1 MSKDNLEQ
9 KNLLSHFLDQTL
21 FPSSDKELWLSYLV
35 LKSKYPNITYWS
47 FDGFHVDAIV
57 DYEMKL
63 ILAQRGKEQATIYEW
78 TGLFEWE
85 EVRAV
90 YSFNKDLYKLCS
102 SEVVN
107 YWMGF
112 VGETTESKRKWI
124 SNFEE

>member
-1 MSKDNLEQ
+1 MSKDNLVG

-47 FDGFHVDAIV
+47 YDGFHVYAIV

-63 ILAQRGKEQATIYEW
+63 ILAQRGNEQAAIYEW

-85 EVRAV
+85 KVRV
-90 YSFNKDLYKLCS
+90 VHSFDEDLYKLCS
-102 SEVVN
+102 SEIVN
-107 YWMGF
+107 CWMGI
-112 VGETTESKRKWI
+112 VGETVESKRKWV
-124 SNFEE
+124 STF